1 MKEHRS
7 KFRWGNFDPDNPEEF
22 KKKVEQAGVLNRRI
36 DVIEKEVRV
45 TRKELEENLKNLHE
59 YQELLQK
66 IQLQMVESK
75 SRYETVQPH
84 LKQLKFEEFVDH
96 SQ

>member
-1 MKEHRS
+1 MRTDVFLYTTIFRS
-7 KFRWGNFDPDNPEEF
+7 PDNPEEF
-22 KKKVEQAGVLNRRI
+22 KKKVEQEGVLNRRI
-36 DVIEKEVRV
+36 DVIEKEVREK
-45 TRKELEENLKNLHE
+45 RKELEENLKNLHE